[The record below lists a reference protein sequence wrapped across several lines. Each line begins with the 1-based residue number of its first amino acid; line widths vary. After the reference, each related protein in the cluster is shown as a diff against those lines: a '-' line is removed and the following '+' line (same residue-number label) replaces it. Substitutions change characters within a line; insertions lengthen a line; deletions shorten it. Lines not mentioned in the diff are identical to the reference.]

1 MIATNS
7 MQILTELSRQ
17 HGHIRTADAEAAGV
31 SRAMLAKHV
40 RMGRLE
46 RIAHGLY
53 VLPDA
58 LPDELFLLQQRVPGI
73 IYSHETALFLHDMAE
88 RTPFEYS
95 VTIAN
100 GKKLS
105 PAASEGVKVYRV
117 KPELHE
123 LGMITLPSKMG
134 HEVRCY
140 DLERTVCDVL
150 RSRNRIDDQ
159 IVVAAMKAYAAHKKQ
174 DMNTLRQYAQAF
186 HVTKLLRQYLEV
198 LL

>member
-1 MIATNS
+1 

-17 HGHIRTADAEAAGV
+17 HGHIRTSDAEAAGV

-95 VTIAN
+95 VTIAS

-159 IVVAAMKAYAAHKKQ
+159 IVVAAMKAYAVHKKQ
-174 DMNTLRQYAQAF
+174 DMNMLRQYAQAF